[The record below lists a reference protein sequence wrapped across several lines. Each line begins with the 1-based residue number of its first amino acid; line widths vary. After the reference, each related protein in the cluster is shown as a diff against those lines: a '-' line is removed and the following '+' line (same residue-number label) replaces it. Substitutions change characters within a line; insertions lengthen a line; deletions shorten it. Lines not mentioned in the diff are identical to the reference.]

1 MKPSIEIL
9 SDPEQLAR
17 AAAQRIV
24 VHSQDAVSKKGS
36 FTIALSG
43 GSTPRRLYELLAN
56 ADEEFFSQIPWDQV
70 QFFWTDERHVGPDH
84 PDSNYRMV
92 NESMLSKVPVESA
105 QVHRMLG
112 ELADPDEAASRYQ
125 SELAKTFDS
134 ELPRFDL
141 VLLGLGNDGHTAS
154 LFPGTTAL
162 LEQHRLVTAPW
173 VEKLNS
179 HRLTMTLPLLNN
191 AATIV
196 FLVSGAEKADILS
209 QVLDGPPAQFPAQLI
224 NPVDGQLTW
233 LLDRAAA
240 AQMSDML

>member
-1 MKPSIEIL
+1 
-9 SDPEQLAR
+9 
-17 AAAQRIV
+17 
-24 VHSQDAVSKKGS
+24 VSNNGTV
-36 FTIALSG
+36 TIALSG
-43 GSTPRRLYELLAN
+43 GSTPKRLYELLAN
-56 ADEEFFSQIPWDQV
+56 ADEEFFSQISWGQV

-92 NESMLSKVPVESA
+92 NEAMLSKVPIESA

-112 ELADPDEAASRYQ
+112 ELTDPNEAAHRYD
-125 SELAKTFDS
+125 SLLKKTFDS

-162 LEQHRLVTAPW
+162 LEQHQLVTAPW

-196 FLVSGAEKADILS
+196 FLVSGSEKADILS
-209 QVLDGPPAQFPAQLI
+209 QVLDGPRSQFPAQLI
-224 NPVDGQLTW
+224 NPVNGQLTW
-233 LLDRAAA
+233 LVDRAAA
-240 AQMSDML
+240 TNLTLQ

>member
-24 VHSQDAVSKKGS
+24 VHSKAAVSKNGTV
-36 FTIALSG
+36 TIALSG
-43 GSTPRRLYELLAN
+43 GSTPKRLYELLAN
-56 ADEEFFSQIPWDQV
+56 ADEEFFSQISWGQV

-92 NESMLSKVPVESA
+92 NEAMLSKVPIESA

-112 ELADPDEAASRYQ
+112 ELTDPNEAAHRYD
-125 SELAKTFDS
+125 SLLKKTFDS

-162 LEQHRLVTAPW
+162 LEQHQLVTAPW

-196 FLVSGAEKADILS
+196 FLVSGSEKADILS
-209 QVLDGPPAQFPAQLI
+209 QVLDGPRSQFPAKLI
-224 NPVDGQLTW
+224 NPVNGQLTW
-233 LLDRAAA
+233 LVDRAAA
-240 AQMSDML
+240 TNLTLQ